1 MKRMLIGLLAALLTL
16 PALAERKHSVG
27 EYDIHYIAFNSGFL
41 QPDIAAAAGLV
52 RSKTQGVVN
61 VSVVKDGKPVA
72 AQVSGQVKNLLGQ
85 DRQLTFKQLKEGDE
99 AIYYLAQFPSTP
111 RKPCAS
117 ASPCSRPAR
126 SRSVSSSTR
135 NSSPTDDAFF
145 RTGAGQS
152 QRRQTQGTQAML
164 GDAVRVRS
172 VAEFST
178 VEPEE
183 TGLSF
188 IENAILKARNAA
200 RISGLPALADDSGL
214 AVDALG
220 GALVSTRA
228 LRRWPGD
235 AANNAKL
242 LQVLR
247 DVPDAERGAQ
257 FVCALAWC
265 GTPTIR
271 CRSSA
276 KASGMGAS
284 CMRRAAST
292 ASATTRCSG
301 YRSATAPAP
310 SCPPRRRTS
319 SATAHAPWPCSS
331 SGWGYDRRKRR
342 AGNRPGPLRTA
353 ASGGVRPYPLV
364 RAQVPVL

>member
-72 AQVSGQVKNLLGQ
+72 AQVSGQVKTCSARIASLPSSSSRKATRRSTTWRSSLRLPGNPALPPHRAA
-85 DRQLTFKQLKEGDE
+85 DRRAAVQFRVQPGILPRPMMPSSELVLASHNAGKLKE
-99 AIYYLAQFPSTP
+99 L
-111 RKPCAS
+111 
-117 ASPCSRPAR
+117 
-126 SRSVSSSTR
+126 
-135 NSSPTDDAFF
+135 
-145 RTGAGQS
+145 
-152 QRRQTQGTQAML
+152 QAML

-220 GALVSTRA
+220 GAPGIYSARYA
-228 LRRWPGD
+228 DGQGD

-265 GTPTIR
+265 GTPTIH
-271 CRSSA
+271 CRSSVEGLWHGRILHA
-276 KASGMGAS
+276 PRGEHGF
-284 CMRRAAST
+284 
-292 ASATTRCSG
+292 G
-301 YRSATAPAP
+301 YDPLFWVP
-310 SCPPRRRTS
+310 ECDCS
-319 SATAHAPWPCSS
+319 SAELPAAQKNQLSH
-331 SGWGYDRRKRR
+331 R
-342 AGNRPGPLRTA
+342 A
-353 ASGGVRPYPLV
+353 
-364 RAQVPVL
+364 RAMALLKQRLGI

>member
-1 MKRMLIGLLAALLTL
+1 MKRMLIGLLATLLTL

-152 QRRQTQGTQAML
+152 QRRQTQGTP
-164 GDAVRVRS
+164 GH
-172 VAEFST
+172 
-178 VEPEE
+178 
-183 TGLSF
+183 
-188 IENAILKARNAA
+188 ARRRRA
-200 RISGLPALADDSGL
+200 RP
-214 AVDALG
+214 LG
-220 GALVSTRA
+220 GRV
-228 LRRWPGD
+228 
-235 AANNAKL
+235 
-242 LQVLR
+242 QH
-247 DVPDAERGAQ
+247 RGAGRNRPVLHRERHSQ
-257 FVCALAWC
+257 GAQC
-265 GTPTIR
+265 GTDLR
-271 CRSSA
+271 
-276 KASGMGAS
+276 
-284 CMRRAAST
+284 
-292 ASATTRCSG
+292 
-301 YRSATAPAP
+301 PAGLG
-310 SCPPRRRTS
+310 R
-319 SATAHAPWPCSS
+319 
-331 SGWGYDRRKRR
+331 
-342 AGNRPGPLRTA
+342 
-353 ASGGVRPYPLV
+353 
-364 RAQVPVL
+364 